1 MRNNSEIILCKGI
14 KLDKNYE
21 NVLSYSESDMVT
33 LCRANAIYTGTNYK
47 IVGVKNNIINV
58 SASYATCIYANYMA
72 FKNPLYGNKWFFAWV
87 TDVTLLNPNTTQITF
102 QLDVFSTWY
111 GSFNV
116 GQAFIEREHVSNDT
130 LGANLVPENLETG
143 EYIAQNLY
151 PASDYNQLCVVV
163 ASMLDLEVYISSSY
177 ATKQLYY
184 GIYDGIPAGCGYYK
198 FTSLTPIYQ
207 ALEHMAADGLTNN
220 IVCMF
225 LAPNSLITLETGKT
239 YKVAVSTTVHSDT
252 TLGIS
257 RVSSIGTYTPVNKK
271 VLTYPYVWINLTNG
285 VGQSA
290 VFQQEFWELDSN
302 NEMAMDILSVICPG
316 MSIKVVPINYKGKS
330 TAFDDGITWGK
341 FPIISYP
348 NDIYTNWMTQNGIN
362 LGFTTLNAHEW
373 ANVKGGMQMV
383 GGLLQGTVGGD
394 SVGGISNVVG
404 GYQNIFDQMQ
414 QEYRRSFTPYQLE
427 GSLNTGDVAT
437 AGGFNRL
444 FFSRMT
450 ITEQFARRID
460 KYFSRFG
467 YRVNDIKTPNLN
479 SRSKFNYIKVGGMDE
494 LIHGDIPANDLE
506 EINSIFRKGVTI
518 FHNYNDIGNY
528 TVSNPIV
535 TP

>member
-21 NVLSYSESDMVT
+21 NVLSYNESSMVT
-33 LCRANAIYTGTNYK
+33 LCRNNAIYTGTNYK

-58 SASYATCIYANYMA
+58 SASYASCIYANYMA
-72 FKNPLYGNKWFFAWV
+72 FKNPLYGNKWFFAWI

-102 QLDVFSTWY
+102 KVDVFSTWY
-111 GSFNV
+111 SSFNV

-143 EYIAQNLY
+143 EYIAQNLS
-151 PASDYNQLCVVV
+151 AATDYNQLCIVV
-163 ASMLDLEVYISSSY
+163 ASLTDLEEYITSNY
-177 ATKQLYY
+177 ATKQLYC

-198 FTSLTPIYQ
+198 FTGLAKIYET
-207 ALEHMAADGLTNN
+207 LEHMATDGLTNN

-225 LAPNSLITLETGKT
+225 LAPNSLITVESGKT
-239 YKVAVSTTVHSDT
+239 YKVATSTTVHHDS

-257 RVSSIGTYTPVNKK
+257 RVSSIGSYTPVNKK
-271 VLTYPYVWINLTNG
+271 VLTYPYVWINITNG

-290 VFQQEFWELDSN
+290 VLQQEFWDLDTN
-302 NEMAMDILSVICPG
+302 NEMGIDIVSVICPG
-316 MSIKVVPINYKGKS
+316 MSIKVIPINYKGKGA
-330 TAFDDGITWGK
+330 AFDDGITWGK
-341 FPIISYP
+341 LPIISYP
-348 NDIYTNWMTQNGIN
+348 NDIYTNWMTQNGVN
-362 LGFTTLNAHEW
+362 LGFTTLNASEW
-373 ANVKGGMQMV
+373 ANVKGIGAGIGGVIQASLGSGTEGLNTAVSGMQ
-383 GGLLQGTVGGD
+383 T
-394 SVGGISNVVG
+394 
-404 GYQNIFDQMQ
+404 IFDEMQ

-427 GSLNTGDVAT
+427 GSLNSGDVAT

-450 ITEQFARRID
+450 ITEDFARRID

-467 YRVNDIKTPNLN
+467 YRVNDVKTPNLN
-479 SRSKFNYIKVGGMDE
+479 SRTKFNYIKVGGMDE

-506 EINSIFRKGVTI
+506 EINAIFRKGVTI
-518 FHNYNDIGNY
+518 FHNYNDLGNY
-528 TVSNPIV
+528 TISNPIV

>member
-21 NVLSYSESDMVT
+21 NVLSYNESSMVS
-33 LCRANAIYTGTNYK
+33 LCRSNAIYTGTNYK

-58 SASYATCIYANYMA
+58 SASYASCIYANYMA
-72 FKNPLYGNKWFFAWV
+72 FKNPLYGNKWFFAWI

-102 QLDVFSTWY
+102 KVDVFSTWY
-111 GSFNV
+111 SSFNV
-116 GQAFIEREHVSNDT
+116 GQAFIEREHVSDDT

-143 EYIAQNLY
+143 EYIAQNLS
-151 PASDYNQLCVVV
+151 AATDYNTLCIVV
-163 ASMLDLEVYISSSY
+163 ASMLDLESYISSSY
-177 ATKQLYY
+177 STKQLYY
-184 GIYDGIPAGCGYYK
+184 GMYDGIPAGCGYYK
-198 FTSLTPIYQ
+198 FSNLSVIYET
-207 ALEHMAADGLTNN
+207 LEHMATDGLTDN

-225 LAPNSLITLETGKT
+225 IAPNSLITVATGKT
-239 YKVAVSTTVHSDT
+239 YQVATSTTVHSDS

-257 RVSSIGTYTPVNKK
+257 RVSSIGSYTPVNKK

-290 VFQQEFWELDSN
+290 VLQQEFWELNSD
-302 NEMAMDILSVICPG
+302 NEMALDIISVICPG
-316 MSIKVVPINYKGKS
+316 MSIKVIPKNYKGKG

-348 NDIYTNWMTQNGIN
+348 NDIYTNWMTQNGVN
-362 LGFTTLNAHEW
+362 LGFTTLNANEW
-373 ANVKGGMQMV
+373 ANVKGIGAGIGGVIQASIGSGTEGLNTAIGGMQ
-383 GGLLQGTVGGD
+383 T
-394 SVGGISNVVG
+394 
-404 GYQNIFDQMQ
+404 IFDEMQ

-427 GSLNTGDVAT
+427 GSLNSGDVAT

-450 ITEQFARRID
+450 ITEDFARRID

-467 YRVNDIKTPNLN
+467 YRVNDVKTPNLN

-528 TVSNPIV
+528 TISNPIV